1 MNGIEALTLDG
12 GMRSWSLAWN
22 TAQTT
27 ISDCQVVQVR
37 RTGKGCLSYTVESQ
51 SEAIVIDPSVDPE
64 VYVRLLSERGWRLVA
79 VADSHIHADHLSRSR
94 QLAHLEG
101 AALLLPTQNRAQYP
115 FRPVADGDRI
125 VFGST
130 ALVAMRTPGH
140 TACSTTPPR
149 SLATHCFSTASAG
162 PTSTEVP
169 ARSGRRARVS
179 FICRS
184 AVSSSCPRRLRCF
197 PAMSRRQ
204 YRSMA
209 GCWGRRSGQS
219 GIPWRSRG
227 SRKRHSCR
235 PFWRGSPQIRPT
247 THASSSSTSE
257 VNFQAIPASWRRE
270 PTAAPSLEAGRRMK
284 ASRAIR
290 LGLRANWQQFA
301 LLVAINAFVGGVVGV
316 ERSTLA
322 PLAESD
328 FHLASSAAILS
339 FLISFGLVKAA
350 SNFIA
355 GGLAD
360 RFGRRTVLL
369 VGWMAA
375 LPVPLL
381 IIPAPSWGWVVFANV
396 LLGLNQGLAWSTTVN
411 MKIDLVGPRRRGFA
425 LGLNEASGYLA
436 VSAAAAVAGF
446 LAANYGIR
454 PGPYLLAEGFAA
466 CGLLLSLF
474 ARDTS
479 PQVELES
486 VGAMGTESLG
496 KLAAEVSFR
505 DRTMSSACQAGLINN
520 LNDGMAWA
528 LLPLFFAAH
537 GLGLRE
543 IGLLASIYPAIWGA
557 GQLGTGWISD
567 YVGRKSL
574 VVAGMLLQS
583 LALAGFVI
591 MPGFT
596 WWVADSV
603 LLGAGTALV
612 YPTLLAVVSDAARV
626 PDRATAIGIYRFW
639 RDSGY
644 PAGAIIA
651 GVIADAA
658 GFPAAIITVAG
669 LTGLSGLVVAVRMRE
684 TLPRAAPLL

>member
-1 MNGIEALTLDG
+1 MMA
-12 GMRSWSLAWN
+12 
-22 TAQTT
+22 
-27 ISDCQVVQVR
+27 
-37 RTGKGCLSYTVESQ
+37 
-51 SEAIVIDPSVDPE
+51 
-64 VYVRLLSERGWRLVA
+64 
-79 VADSHIHADHLSRSR
+79 SRS
-94 QLAHLEG
+94 
-101 AALLLPTQNRAQYP
+101 
-115 FRPVADGDRI
+115 
-125 VFGST
+125 
-130 ALVAMRTPGH
+130 
-140 TACSTTPPR
+140 
-149 SLATHCFSTASAG
+149 
-162 PTSTEVP
+162 
-169 ARSGRRARVS
+169 
-179 FICRS
+179 
-184 AVSSSCPRRLRCF
+184 
-197 PAMSRRQ
+197 
-204 YRSMA
+204 
-209 GCWGRRSGQS
+209 
-219 GIPWRSRG
+219 
-227 SRKRHSCR
+227 
-235 PFWRGSPQIRPT
+235 
-247 THASSSSTSE
+247 
-257 VNFQAIPASWRRE
+257 
-270 PTAAPSLEAGRRMK
+270 
-284 ASRAIR
+284 IR

-322 PLAESD
+322 PLAEND

-381 IIPAPSWGWVVFANV
+381 IILAPSWDWVVFANV

-425 LGLNEASGYLA
+425 LGLNEASGYVA
-436 VSAAAAVAGF
+436 VSVAAAVAGF

-454 PGPYLLAEGFAA
+454 PGPYLLAEGLAA

-486 VGAMGTESLG
+486 AGAMGTESLG

-505 DRTMSSACQAGLINN
+505 DRTMSSACQAGLVNN

-528 LLPLFFAAH
+528 LLPLFFTAR

-543 IGLLASIYPAIWGA
+543 IGLLASIYPAVWGA

-583 LALAGFVI
+583 LAIAGFVI

-596 WWVADSV
+596 WWVAESV
-603 LLGAGTALV
+603 LLGVGTALV

-626 PDRATAIGIYRFW
+626 PERATAVGIYRFW

-644 PAGAIIA
+644 AAGAIIA

-658 GFPAAIITVAG
+658 GFPAAIITVAC

-684 TLPRAAPLL
+684 TLPHAAPLL

>member
-1 MNGIEALTLDG
+1 
-12 GMRSWSLAWN
+12 
-22 TAQTT
+22 
-27 ISDCQVVQVR
+27 
-37 RTGKGCLSYTVESQ
+37 
-51 SEAIVIDPSVDPE
+51 
-64 VYVRLLSERGWRLVA
+64 
-79 VADSHIHADHLSRSR
+79 
-94 QLAHLEG
+94 
-101 AALLLPTQNRAQYP
+101 
-115 FRPVADGDRI
+115 
-125 VFGST
+125 
-130 ALVAMRTPGH
+130 
-140 TACSTTPPR
+140 
-149 SLATHCFSTASAG
+149 
-162 PTSTEVP
+162 
-169 ARSGRRARVS
+169 
-179 FICRS
+179 
-184 AVSSSCPRRLRCF
+184 
-197 PAMSRRQ
+197 
-204 YRSMA
+204 
-209 GCWGRRSGQS
+209 
-219 GIPWRSRG
+219 
-227 SRKRHSCR
+227 
-235 PFWRGSPQIRPT
+235 
-247 THASSSSTSE
+247 
-257 VNFQAIPASWRRE
+257 
-270 PTAAPSLEAGRRMK
+270 MK

-322 PLAESD
+322 PLAASD
-328 FHLASSAAILS
+328 FHLASNAAILS

-381 IIPAPSWGWVVFANV
+381 IILAPSWGWVVFANV

-436 VSAAAAVAGF
+436 VSVAAAVAGF

-454 PGPYLLAEGFAA
+454 PGPYLLAEGLAA

-486 VGAMGTESLG
+486 AGAKGTESLG
-496 KLAAEVSFR
+496 KLAAEVSFH

-528 LLPLFFAAH
+528 LLPLFFAAR

-583 LALAGFVI
+583 LAIAGFVI

-596 WWVADSV
+596 WWVAESV

-626 PDRATAIGIYRFW
+626 PNRATAIGIYRFW

-644 PAGAIIA
+644 AAGAILA

-658 GFPAAIITVAG
+658 GFPAAIITVAC

-684 TLPRAAPLL
+684 TLPRAASLL